1 MVVFPGFASRCRT
14 GFLVRVFLR
23 GEEGRLCYSLSDG
36 ALQKAIALKVE
47 KGGNMN
53 IEHLREF
60 EYLAENLSFRDTA
73 RHFFV
78 SPSVISRHVSAM
90 EDELGTKLF
99 VRSKQSVAITEA
111 GTVFLDRSKAIL
123 SEYNAALAEMSRLDE
138 GGKPVVRLGYLHNA
152 ARPFILQF
160 TSYLKEHYP
169 EIEIEFK
176 GMPYKMLYT
185 ALDDNRA
192 DLNIML
198 NVYSPHQQRYELA
211 TMYRDQFCVVVR
223 ANSRLARDCADG
235 IELSRLVGLDLL
247 LPSEKDFPGLQER
260 MRKVLETEPSLLME
274 RARSFRDVDSM
285 YIQVETSNS
294 VGIST
299 SANWAYGSSKVVYL
313 PIKGVDAGIDVNAY
327 IGRSLSGRTLTAC
340 KEALASCQA
349 YLEDFSV
356 LENARVQWRARV
368 SALY

>member
-1 MVVFPGFASRCRT
+1 
-14 GFLVRVFLR
+14 
-23 GEEGRLCYSLSDG
+23 
-36 ALQKAIALKVE
+36 
-47 KGGNMN
+47 MN

-78 SPSVISRHVSAM
+78 SPSVISRHISAM
-90 EDELGTKLF
+90 EDELDTKLF
-99 VRSKQSVAITEA
+99 VRSKQSVAITDARHRFPRPIEGHPFRIQRRPCRDVA
-111 GTVFLDRSKAIL
+111 PRRRRKA
-123 SEYNAALAEMSRLDE
+123 
-138 GGKPVVRLGYLHNA
+138 VVRLGYLHNA

-327 IGRSLSGRTLTAC
+327 IGRSLTGRTLTAC

>member
-1 MVVFPGFASRCRT
+1 M
-14 GFLVRVFLR
+14 
-23 GEEGRLCYSLSDG
+23 EKDG
-36 ALQKAIALKVE
+36 S
-47 KGGNMN
+47 MN

-78 SPSVISRHVSAM
+78 SPSVISRHISAM

-99 VRSKQSVAITEA
+99 VRSKQSVAITDA

-198 NVYSPHQQRYELA
+198 NVYSPHQQRLSLIHIS
-211 TMYRDQFCVVVR
+211 RWRRLRCPRVR
-223 ANSRLARDCADG
+223 QTP
-235 IELSRLVGLDLL
+235 
-247 LPSEKDFPGLQER
+247 LPS
-260 MRKVLETEPSLLME
+260 SLPKAACRLRWRRFS
-274 RARSFRDVDSM
+274 RARR
-285 YIQVETSNS
+285 
-294 VGIST
+294 
-299 SANWAYGSSKVVYL
+299 
-313 PIKGVDAGIDVNAY
+313 
-327 IGRSLSGRTLTAC
+327 
-340 KEALASCQA
+340 
-349 YLEDFSV
+349 
-356 LENARVQWRARV
+356 RVPRRRAR
-368 SALY
+368 

>member
-1 MVVFPGFASRCRT
+1 
-14 GFLVRVFLR
+14 
-23 GEEGRLCYSLSDG
+23 
-36 ALQKAIALKVE
+36 
-47 KGGNMN
+47 MN

-78 SPSVISRHVSAM
+78 SPSVISRHISAM

-99 VRSKQSVAITEA
+99 VRSKQSVAITDA

-138 GGKPVVRLGYLHNA
+138 GGKPAVRLGYLHNA

-198 NVYSPHQQRYELA
+198 NVYSPH
-211 TMYRDQFCVVVR
+211 
-223 ANSRLARDCADG
+223 
-235 IELSRLVGLDLL
+235 
-247 LPSEKDFPGLQER
+247 
-260 MRKVLETEPSLLME
+260 
-274 RARSFRDVDSM
+274 
-285 YIQVETSNS
+285 
-294 VGIST
+294 
-299 SANWAYGSSKVVYL
+299 
-313 PIKGVDAGIDVNAY
+313 
-327 IGRSLSGRTLTAC
+327 
-340 KEALASCQA
+340 
-349 YLEDFSV
+349 
-356 LENARVQWRARV
+356 
-368 SALY
+368 

>member
-1 MVVFPGFASRCRT
+1 MC
-14 GFLVRVFLR
+14 
-23 GEEGRLCYSLSDG
+23 
-36 ALQKAIALKVE
+36 I
-47 KGGNMN
+47 
-53 IEHLREF
+53 
-60 EYLAENLSFRDTA
+60 RD
-73 RHFFV
+73 R
-78 SPSVISRHVSAM
+78 
-90 EDELGTKLF
+90 
-99 VRSKQSVAITEA
+99 
-111 GTVFLDRSKAIL
+111 
-123 SEYNAALAEMSRLDE
+123 
-138 GGKPVVRLGYLHNA
+138 
-152 ARPFILQF
+152 
-160 TSYLKEHYP
+160 
-169 EIEIEFK
+169 FK

-299 SANWAYGSSKVVYL
+299 SANWAYGSSKVAYL